1 MKAHMKKYLKPKSL
15 TFWAGAVPLLSG
27 LLMAGSKVI
36 PQLQPVSIVL
46 DAIYGGTSPSALINA
61 GIAAIGIRAAVA

>member
-1 MKAHMKKYLKPKSL
+1 MRMNKYIKPRSV

-27 LLMAGSKVI
+27 LLMAASKVV

-46 DAIYGGTSPSALINA
+46 DAIYGGISPSALINT
-61 GIAAIGIRAAVA
+61 GIAAIGIRAAIK